1 MQKVRTIYGK
11 NKTCDQLKSQIYNT
25 NVEANI
31 LITALDYKTFS
42 QLPLIKDEVPD
53 AKSLMY
59 GSIIYPDYKFDNKQ
73 IRDECERECK
83 ASPMRIIYVKSCR
96 CGVVLQAKKTMNF
109 DRLSVAIASAGIAD
123 RHVAEE
129 AGLTVYLHGY
139 EPDFFNDI
147 GVNDLKK
154 TLSQLDYINKD
165 QAVISVQ
172 GFEGALPVV
181 LAGLTSLPIISVPTS
196 TGYGI
201 ANKGY
206 TALNT
211 SLSSCTSGISA
222 VNIDNGFGA
231 GEVAVRI
238 LNVIEQIRN
247 RKQDEA

>member
-1 MQKVRTIYGK
+1 M
-11 NKTCDQLKSQIYNT
+11 
-25 NVEANI
+25 
-31 LITALDYKTFS
+31 
-42 QLPLIKDEVPD
+42 
-53 AKSLMY
+53 
-59 GSIIYPDYKFDNKQ
+59 
-73 IRDECERECK
+73 
-83 ASPMRIIYVKSCR
+83 
-96 CGVVLQAKKTMNF
+96 
-109 DRLSVAIASAGIAD
+109 
-123 RHVAEE
+123 
-129 AGLTVYLHGY
+129 
-139 EPDFFNDI
+139 
-147 GVNDLKK
+147 
-154 TLSQLDYINKD
+154 SQLDYINKN

-238 LNVIEQIRN
+238 LNVIEQIRD
-247 RKQDEA
+247 RKQEEA